1 MVRHAPIH
9 RRSGHSDIAICCGRN
24 VRGSSPST
32 SVVPL
37 SNQVTTLNHKRFKG
51 FKMFSDGHLECSKTW
66 SLVIIGTWSRRRSF
80 RCYGRRIL
88 TRSNQGLCRDNQTR
102 AEGTAHPG
110 QNQSSIGMQCTLS
123 ACDGSTTTDVLSTS
137 PNSHGSCWIG
147 TNLSFLRNQR
157 RISTRLARTW

>member
-51 FKMFSDGHLECSKTW
+51 FKMFSDGHLESDSPKEGPRTDCPRGVKTRDQPHHHPND
-66 SLVIIGTWSRRRSF
+66 RR
-80 RCYGRRIL
+80 CNLATPAATGR
-88 TRSNQGLCRDNQTR
+88 TTR
-102 AEGTAHPG
+102 APAYVT
-110 QNQSSIGMQCTLS
+110 QCSSPSFHS
-123 ACDGSTTTDVLSTS
+123 ARRCDDRATG
-137 PNSHGSCWIG
+137 
-147 TNLSFLRNQR
+147 
-157 RISTRLARTW
+157 